1 MKLQKIKNSIL
12 SLALM
17 IVTIGASA
25 QVENPILPGFY
36 PDPSICRVGDDYYLV
51 NSSFS
56 FFPGVPIFHS
66 TDLAHWKQLGHV
78 LDRPSQLNLTD
89 EWISAGIYAPSIR
102 FNEGTFYMITTQMGG
117 KGGNF
122 FVTANDPAGPWSD
135 PSWLPEIDGIDPSF
149 FFDNDGKAYLIN
161 NGPVADGKPR
171 YNGHRAL
178 WLQEVDLNT
187 QMPVGKRVEIL
198 NGGIDPS
205 TNPIWIE
212 GPHLFNKNGYYY
224 LLDARLS
231 FRKWTGVVIG
241 Q

>member
-1 MKLQKIKNSIL
+1 
-12 SLALM
+12 M

-135 PSWLPEIDGIDPSF
+135 PSWLPD
-149 FFDNDGKAYLIN
+149 
-161 NGPVADGKPR
+161 
-171 YNGHRAL
+171 
-178 WLQEVDLNT
+178 Q
-187 QMPVGKRVEIL
+187 
-198 NGGIDPS
+198 
-205 TNPIWIE
+205 
-212 GPHLFNKNGYYY
+212 
-224 LLDARLS
+224 
-231 FRKWTGVVIG
+231 
-241 Q
+241 

>member
-117 KGGNF
+117 ERREF
-122 FVTANDPAGPWSD
+122 LCDS
-135 PSWLPEIDGIDPSF
+135 
-149 FFDNDGKAYLIN
+149 
-161 NGPVADGKPR
+161 
-171 YNGHRAL
+171 
-178 WLQEVDLNT
+178 Q
-187 QMPVGKRVEIL
+187 
-198 NGGIDPS
+198 
-205 TNPIWIE
+205 
-212 GPHLFNKNGYYY
+212 
-224 LLDARLS
+224 
-231 FRKWTGVVIG
+231 
-241 Q
+241 